1 MADDNVGYQPLPRHG
16 VERFGN
22 AMADSRMVIG
32 STHVS
37 GHMRIC
43 TRTRFRS
50 MSNDANGWDLLVY
63 GLGDEANL
71 ISRLRELS
79 GQGSELTETPTMN
92 KRNVHRV

>member
-1 MADDNVGYQPLPRHG
+1 MANDNVGYQPLPRHG

-32 STHVS
+32 SAHVS

-43 TRTRFRS
+43 ARARFRS

-63 GLGDEANL
+63 GLGDEADL

-92 KRNVHRV
+92 KRHVHRL